1 MKEMIYGEGEN
12 RVTCLVDDIYKDIQY
27 VVLNICGSHP
37 CCYVNLP
44 EDHPWVGLLDFD
56 DAYYNV
62 PVECH
67 GGLTFNSDHLDVE
80 WHLNESKTM
89 KIVDNVIHGNWIG
102 WDYAHSGDF
111 TWYPVREPFYE
122 FEKAWTTAE
131 LIADCKKVIDQVVEA
146 YEK

>member
-12 RVTCLVDDIYKDIQY
+12 RVTCLVDDTYKDIQY
-27 VVLNICGSHP
+27 VVLNIRGSHP

-44 EDHPWVGLLDFD
+44 GDHPWVGLLDSD

-67 GGLTFNSDHLDVE
+67 GGITFNNDYLDVE
-80 WHLNESKTM
+80 CHLNENKTM
-89 KIVDNVIHGNWIG
+89 KIVDKVIPGNWIG
-102 WDYAHSGDF
+102 WDYAHFEDF
-111 TWYPVREPFYE
+111 TWYPGREPHK
-122 FEKAWTTAE
+122 FEKVWTTAE
-131 LIADCKKVIDQVVEA
+131 LIEECKKVIDQVVEA